1 MGWDTHMYWNN
12 GQTSQEVILE
22 GRLLKDLAHGGGKG
36 LEGYL
41 IAGGY
46 ATLSQVLAE
55 GTEVALTRL
64 AGSGLRGRAGG
75 GFPTAVKWGLVRK
88 SNSAEKC
95 FVCNANTGQPGGG
108 KEGVLIG
115 LNPHRVIEAVVLAAN
130 VVGAKIAF
138 IHLGRSLEHEQQLLQ
153 EALQEAMSAGY
164 LDLQGQTIDVR
175 IHRSESGYIAGEET
189 ALLELLEGR
198 PGRPRG
204 KPTMPTHAG
213 FEKRPTVVNNLET
226 VLQAFFAI
234 KYGPERFREVGSK
247 YASGT
252 LIYSLAGDIARPG
265 IYELP
270 LGIQLGELINEHGG
284 GVAGGHD
291 FKSALVGG
299 TSGTALGLDHLDTPL
314 DYDNL
319 TENGGS
325 LGSGVIIVISSQ
337 SSMVDIARNL
347 AKFYYEASCGKCQ
360 PCKDGTRRA
369 FYMLD
374 HLDRID
380 ESATDWNAVEPLR
393 SSKDIPML
401 LINTAHTEKPSIS
414 YTDSGTGLDK
424 IRLICN
430 WYSTRGDC
438 HHSMESSRML
448 QSLLDGYAEE
458 FEKERRVRWMD
469 EEPALPM
476 ISGS

>member
-1 MGWDTHMYWNN
+1 MDWNN
-12 GQTSQEVILE
+12 GQTSHEVILE

-41 IAGGY
+41 VAGGY
-46 ATLSQVLAE
+46 ATLSQVLTEGAE
-55 GTEVALTRL
+55 IALARL

-88 SNSAEKC
+88 INSAEKY

-138 IHLGRSLEHEQQLLQ
+138 IHLGSSLEHEQQLLQ
-153 EALQEAMSAGY
+153 QALQEAMSAGY
-164 LDLQGQTIDVR
+164 LDMQGQIVDVR
-175 IHRSESGYIAGEET
+175 IHRSEDGYIAGEET
-189 ALLELLEGR
+189 ALIELLEGR
-198 PGRPRG
+198 PCRPRG

-213 FEKRPTVVNNLET
+213 FEKRPTAVNNIET

-234 KYGPERFREVGSK
+234 KYGPEHFREIGTK

-252 LIYSLAGDIARPG
+252 LIYCITGDIARPG

-270 LGIQLGELINEHGG
+270 LGIRLGELINEHAG
-284 GVAGGHD
+284 GVAGGHA
-291 FKSALVGG
+291 FKAALVGG
-299 TSGTALGLDHLDTPL
+299 TSGTALGLDQLDTPL

-319 TENGGS
+319 AEKAGS

-337 SSMVDIARNL
+337 SSMVGVARNL
-347 AKFYYEASCGKCQ
+347 AKFYYETSCGKCQ

-369 FYMLD
+369 LYMLD

-380 ESATDWNAVEPLR
+380 ESAVDWSAAEPP
-393 SSKDIPML
+393 SSKGIPML
-401 LINTAHTEKPSIS
+401 LVNTASTERASIS

-438 HHSMESSRML
+438 NHSMESSRML
-448 QSLLDGYAEE
+448 QSLLDGYVEE
-458 FEKERRVRWMD
+458 FENERHLRWPD
-469 EEPALPM
+469 EEPTLPA
-476 ISGS
+476 ISES

>member
-1 MGWDTHMYWNN
+1 MGWDTHMGWNN
-12 GQTSQEVILE
+12 GRTSQEVILE

-36 LEGYL
+36 LDEYL
-41 IAGGY
+41 VTGGY
-46 ATLSQVLAE
+46 ATLSQALTE
-55 GTEVALTRL
+55 GTETALARL
-64 AGSGLRGRAGG
+64 ADSGLRGRAGG
-75 GFPTAVKWGLVRK
+75 GFPTAVKWGLVSR

-115 LNPHRVIEAVVLAAN
+115 LNPHRVIEAVVLAAT

-138 IHLGRSLEHEQQLLQ
+138 IHLGSSLEQAQQLLQ
-153 EALQEAMSAGY
+153 EALRQATAAGF
-164 LDLQGQTIDVR
+164 LDMQGQTVEVR
-175 IHRSESGYIAGEET
+175 IHRSEDGYIAGEET

-234 KYGPERFREVGSK
+234 KYGPERFREVGTK

-252 LIYSLAGDIARPG
+252 LVYSLAGDIARPG

-270 LGIQLGELINEHGG
+270 LGIRLGELINEHGG
-284 GVAGGHD
+284 GVAGGKD
-291 FKSALVGG
+291 FKAALVGG

-319 TENGGS
+319 AENGGS
-325 LGSGVIIVISSQ
+325 LGSGVIIVVSSQ

-380 ESATDWNAVEPLR
+380 ENATDWNAAEPPR
-393 SSKDIPML
+393 SSKGIPML
-401 LINTAHTEKPSIS
+401 LINTAPTERASIS

-438 HHSMESSRML
+438 HHATESSRML
-448 QSLLDGYAEE
+448 HSLLEGYAEE
-458 FEKERRVRWMD
+458 FEKQRNLHRENA
-469 EEPALPM
+469 EPALPM
-476 ISGS
+476 TSGS

>member
-1 MGWDTHMYWNN
+1 MDWNS
-12 GQTSQEVILE
+12 GQTSQEVMLE
-22 GRLLKDLAHGGGKG
+22 GRLLKDLAEGGGKG

-41 IAGGY
+41 VVGGY

-55 GTEVALTRL
+55 GTEIALERL

-108 KEGVLIG
+108 KEGMLIA
-115 LNPHRVIEAVVLAAN
+115 LNPHHIIEAVLLAAS

-138 IHLGRSLEHEQQLLQ
+138 IHLGSSLEHEQHLLQ
-153 EALQEAMSAGY
+153 AALQEAMSAGY
-164 LDLQGQTIDVR
+164 LDMQGQKTIEVR
-175 IHRSESGYIAGEET
+175 IHRSKDGYIAGEET

-213 FEKRPTVVNNLET
+213 FERRPTVVNNLET

-234 KYGPERFREVGSK
+234 KYGPEHFREVGTK

-252 LIYSLAGDIARPG
+252 LIYCIAGDIVRPG

-270 LGIQLGELINEHGG
+270 LGIRLGELINEHAG
-284 GVAGGHD
+284 GVAGGHA
-291 FKSALVGG
+291 FKAALVGG
-299 TSGTALGLDHLDTPL
+299 TSGTALGLHHLDVPL

-319 TENGGS
+319 TEHGGS

-347 AKFYYEASCGKCQ
+347 AKFYYQASCGKCQ

-369 FYMLD
+369 LYMLD

-380 ESATDWNAVEPLR
+380 ENAIDWNAAEPPS
-393 SSKDIPML
+393 SSKGIPML
-401 LINTAHTEKPSIS
+401 LVNTAPTERASIS
-414 YTDSGTGLDK
+414 YTDSGSGLDK

-438 HHSMESSRML
+438 NHSMESSRML
-448 QSLLDGYAEE
+448 HSLLEGYAEE
-458 FEKERRVRWMD
+458 FEHQRRVHWPD
-469 EEPALPM
+469 EDPALPTE
-476 ISGS
+476 SVS